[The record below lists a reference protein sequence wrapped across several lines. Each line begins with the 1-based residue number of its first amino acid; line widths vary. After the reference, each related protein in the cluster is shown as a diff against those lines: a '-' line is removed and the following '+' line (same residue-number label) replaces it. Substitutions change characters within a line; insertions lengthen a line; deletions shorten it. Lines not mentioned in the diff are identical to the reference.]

1 MSRRSARDRGLL
13 GTNLPAA
20 LPAALLLAALLASCK
35 SDGERAHQGQVA
47 RLVEHID
54 RLRRADNLEKRAPLE
69 ALTRVP
75 CPDAEACALQDLC
88 LRAYRLHQS
97 SLDTIGQLRQHA
109 LSPAAPPAHVGA
121 DVTRAERDLA
131 QAKTLSEQCAE
142 EQVRVMR
149 KALLSSGL

>member
-1 MSRRSARDRGLL
+1 VLL
-13 GTNLPAA
+13 T
-20 LPAALLLAALLASCK
+20 ALLPSCK
-35 SDGERAHQGQVA
+35 SDAERARQGQVA

-69 ALTRVP
+69 ALTHVP

-97 SLDTIGQLRQHA
+97 SLDTIRELDQHA
-109 LSPAAPPAHVGA
+109 RSPAPPPADVGERL
-121 DVTRAERDLA
+121 TRAERDLT

-142 EQVRVMR
+142 TQVRVMR
-149 KALLSSGL
+149 KALLQSGL

>member
-1 MSRRSARDRGLL
+1 MSLPGAGQRPLCWGPVLL
-13 GTNLPAA
+13 G
-20 LPAALLLAALLASCK
+20 ALLLCCK
-35 SDGERAHQGQVA
+35 SDAERAHQGQVA

-54 RLRRADNLEKRAPLE
+54 RLRRADNVQKREPLE

-97 SLDTIGQLRQHA
+97 GLDTIAELEQRA
-109 LSPAAPPAHVGA
+109 ASPAPPPLAVGEQ
-121 DVTRAERDLA
+121 VQRAERDLA

-142 EQVRVMR
+142 QQVRVMR
-149 KALLSSGL
+149 KALLSSGG